1 MNYVRNYDRALN
13 VELKKY
19 LLSEYQVFEYQD
31 VT

>member
-13 VELKKY
+13 VELKIY